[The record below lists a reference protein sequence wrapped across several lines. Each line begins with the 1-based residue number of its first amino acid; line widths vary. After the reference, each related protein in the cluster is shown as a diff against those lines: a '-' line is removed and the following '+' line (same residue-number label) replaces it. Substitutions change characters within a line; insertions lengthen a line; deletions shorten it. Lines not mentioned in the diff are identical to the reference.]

1 MILKDS
7 TGRFRFDITGSGNYF
22 KNCRDFSTSF
32 FHVCSYTKERSECA
46 VASCKIGCAW
56 HHGTDSARSPRRGGH
71 GESEGARQGCAGL
84 VRFFFESL
92 QCRSG

>member
-7 TGRFRFDITGSGNYF
+7 TGRFRLDITGSGNYF
-22 KNCRDFSTSF
+22 KNCRDFSAS
-32 FHVCSYTKERSECA
+32 FHVCSYAKSPLERSECA
-46 VASCKIGCAW
+46 VALCKIVCAW

-84 VRFFFESL
+84 VRFF
-92 QCRSG
+92 